1 MKKIVIIVGLLIV
14 AVIIDLSATELP
26 QVKELMV
33 VGSGE
38 MVAGNVG
45 RARQDAILNALKEAV
60 RISLLEFIPAPM
72 LEENTVTL
80 NMEIFSRVT
89 QYVQTYKIL
98 SETGRDD
105 GHEVLLQAQV
115 DLHKLKDSLSALGL
129 LGEKVVQ
136 EEIVRIRMVL
146 AEVSRYPWYR
156 EFEDFLRE
164 GLEFVRGVQLR
175 SVMTGEFTMDIE
187 LAGDIQSFLDALTTK
202 EFEEF
207 FLEIHQTLEGQV
219 MVRFMP
225 REASGS

>member
-1 MKKIVIIVGLLIV
+1 MKRIVIIVGLLIV
-14 AVIIDLSATELP
+14 AVIIDLSARELP

-38 MVAGNVG
+38 MVTGNVG

-89 QYVQTYKIL
+89 QYVQTFKIL

-207 FLEIHQTLEGQV
+207 FLEIHQTLEDQV

-225 REASGS
+225 KEASGS

>member
-1 MKKIVIIVGLLIV
+1 MKRIVIIVGLLIV

-26 QVKELMV
+26 QAKELMV

-38 MVAGNVG
+38 MVEGNVG

-89 QYVQTYKIL
+89 QYVQTFKIL

-175 SVMTGEFTMDIE
+175 SVMKGEFTMDIE

-207 FLEIHQTLEGQV
+207 FLEIHQTLEDQV

-225 REASGS
+225 REASGF

>member
-1 MKKIVIIVGLLIV
+1 MKRIVIIVGLLIV
-14 AVIIDLSATELP
+14 VVIMDLSATELP

-33 VGSGE
+33 VGSGK
-38 MVAGNVG
+38 MVAGDVG
-45 RARQDAILNALKEAV
+45 RARQDAILSALKEAV
-60 RISLLEFIPAPM
+60 RISLLEFIPSSM

-89 QYVQTYKIL
+89 QYVQTFRIL
-98 SETGRDD
+98 SETGRAD

-115 DLHKLKDSLSALGL
+115 DLNKLKDSLSAIGL

-136 EEIVRIRMVL
+136 EEIFRVRMVL

-164 GLEFVRGVQLR
+164 GLEFIKGVQLR
-175 SVMTGEFTMDIE
+175 SVVKGEFTMDIE
-187 LAGDIQSFLDALTTK
+187 LIGDIHSFLDALTTK

-207 FLEIHQTLEGQV
+207 FLEINQTLENQL
-219 MVRFMP
+219 MVRFIP
-225 REASGS
+225 RETSGS

>member
-1 MKKIVIIVGLLIV
+1 MKRIVIIVVLLIV
-14 AVIIDLSATELP
+14 AVIIDLSAMELP

-89 QYVQTYKIL
+89 QYVQTFKIL

-207 FLEIHQTLEGQV
+207 FLEIHQTLEDQV

>member
-1 MKKIVIIVGLLIV
+1 MKRIVIIVGLLIV

-72 LEENTVTL
+72 LEENTVIL

-89 QYVQTYKIL
+89 QYVQTFKIL

>member
-1 MKKIVIIVGLLIV
+1 MKRIVIIVVLLIV

-89 QYVQTYKIL
+89 QYVQTFKIL

-175 SVMTGEFTMDIE
+175 SVMTGEFTMDVE

-207 FLEIHQTLEGQV
+207 FLEIHQTLEDQV

>member
-1 MKKIVIIVGLLIV
+1 MKRIVIIVGLLIL

-89 QYVQTYKIL
+89 QYVQTFKIL

-207 FLEIHQTLEGQV
+207 FLEIHQTLEDQV

>member
-1 MKKIVIIVGLLIV
+1 MKRIVIIVGLLIV

-60 RISLLEFIPAPM
+60 RISLLEFITAPM

-89 QYVQTYKIL
+89 QYVQTFKIL

-207 FLEIHQTLEGQV
+207 FLEIHQTLEDQV